1 MNTNVDGLQE
11 KLKTEQRANHRLEQ
25 QIVGVN
31 GLDDQLSAKNTA
43 VANAEATSQNLT
55 AENERL
61 SKVLGEVNGHNEL
74 LKQRSAQVTDSLRT
88 ATESHQRS
96 TKPVGDGQKERD
108 HLKAEVQN
116 FRVVVLP
123 ENEITINSLK
133 SEVC

>member
-1 MNTNVDGLQE
+1 MIADVVPWLIGG
-11 KLKTEQRANHRLEQ
+11 QRANHRLEQ

-88 ATESHQRS
+88 AT
-96 TKPVGDGQKERD
+96 
-108 HLKAEVQN
+108 
-116 FRVVVLP
+116 
-123 ENEITINSLK
+123 
-133 SEVC
+133 